1 MQSNF
6 ETRRRACMCMLNG
19 AIRTGNLRFA
29 TMELASI
36 PSLPSGS
43 SSSFNVCTPALPM
56 QAPASGWRS
65 AKRSSTAMAGGS
77 GSSLCPNKAPSSISL
92 FPIQEG
98 NMMTKLKAIDI
109 LLVEDNPGDVRLT
122 QEALLDAKVRNSLH
136 VVHNG
141 VEALAFLRHTGK
153 YAQEQYPDL
162 ILLDLNLPQMSGS
175 EVLEQIK
182 GDEKLR
188 RIPVVVLT
196 TSQAEQD
203 ILRSYNLHANAY
215 VVKPV
220 DLEQFIV
227 VVKS

>member
-1 MQSNF
+1 
-6 ETRRRACMCMLNG
+6 
-19 AIRTGNLRFA
+19 
-29 TMELASI
+29 
-36 PSLPSGS
+36 
-43 SSSFNVCTPALPM
+43 
-56 QAPASGWRS
+56 
-65 AKRSSTAMAGGS
+65 
-77 GSSLCPNKAPSSISL
+77 
-92 FPIQEG
+92 
-98 NMMTKLKAIDI
+98 MMTKLKAIDI

-227 VVKS
+227 VVKSIESFWLEIVRLPPEGEQ